1 MEAASRLRLLPLLG
15 LLAFGASCANDT
27 KSLAGPAGER
37 LGLAFISQAEL
48 LGEPSPAVRALLDD
62 RSLETRVRA
71 ALAAGRIGDLS
82 AAPWLAKLLEH
93 DGEDGAMAAW
103 ALGRLHG
110 EVDPGKPAPLDLK
123 ASEAELA
130 LVNCLKTQC
139 PQEAAAARALGT
151 SARSDETIRQ
161 LTLEL
166 ERPAKFAA
174 QAALSLGIIARIGGK
189 GADAKIAASARAL
202 LWRTL
207 ERPESEARRGAAY
220 ALGRISRDGTP
231 DVKPP
236 APDPAK
242 PGPPIAPSVP
252 PPLLAERKA
261 VLVAALR
268 DPDPETRAAVAR
280 AAGKQGLPA
289 EELAQLLRDEDW
301 RVRVEAARA
310 LALAPHGAAI
320 IIPALRAAAAELA
333 AAKEMSKASLA
344 HPLTELLASAATLK
358 IPRDQIPGPDSLTG
372 PSLAST
378 IAVRCAA
385 AEARDRVANELDET
399 EACSG
404 GSEAPWRS
412 RFRTAN
418 LVGDLAGDET
428 NRPAGLTLIAL
439 LHDTDP
445 RVRSAAAGN
454 ASPAFAAQLLERLD
468 DPDPYVVTSAAG
480 SLAKDPAIARASIP
494 DARRALQRLAAY
506 RDASAGDPRL
516 DAITAL
522 HELIAAAAGSEKPA
536 IHTPP
541 AVHVSP
547 AAQAGLPGRGPRP
560 KTLILVTTVG
570 ELRVRLFTHDDET
583 PLTAAALAS
592 LANQGFYD
600 NLYWHRVVPD
610 FVAQGG
616 DPLGDGEG
624 GPGWALP
631 DEHTPIPFS
640 RGSLGIATS
649 GPGTGGSQI
658 FFCHSAQPHLDGR
671 YTVAGQLESGEA
683 VMDALVI
690 GDRILSA
697 RAE

>member
-1 MEAASRLRLLPLLG
+1 MMEAASRLGLVPLLG
-15 LLAFGASCANDT
+15 LLALAASCANDT
-27 KSLAGPAGER
+27 KSRAGPAEER
-37 LGLAFISQAEL
+37 LEFAFISQAEL
-48 LGEPSPAVRALLDD
+48 LREPGPAVRVLLED
-62 RSLETRVRA
+62 RSLETRARA
-71 ALAAGRIGDLS
+71 ALAAGRTSDLA

-93 DGEDGAMAAW
+93 DGEDGATAAW
-103 ALGRLHG
+103 ALGRLHR
-110 EVDPGKPAPLDLK
+110 EVDPSKPAPADLK
-123 ASEAELA
+123 ANDAELA
-130 LVNCLKTQC
+130 LANCLKTQC
-139 PQEAAAARALGT
+139 AQELAATRALGT

-161 LTLEL
+161 LILEL
-166 ERPAKFAA
+166 ERPAKLAA
-174 QAALSLGIIARIGGK
+174 QAALALGIIARIGGK

-236 APDPAK
+236 PVDPAK
-242 PGPPIAPSVP
+242 PAA
-252 PPLLAERKA
+252 PPLLPSLAPERKA
-261 VLVAALR
+261 ALVAALL
-268 DPDPETRAAVAR
+268 DPDAETRAVVAR

-289 EELAQLLRDEDW
+289 EELAPLLRDEDW

-310 LALAPHGAAI
+310 LALAPNGAAM

-333 AAKEMSKASLA
+333 AAKEIAKASLA
-344 HPLTELLASAATLK
+344 QPLTELLASAATLK

-385 AEARDRVANELDET
+385 AEARDRAANELYET
-399 EACSG
+399 PACSG
-404 GSEAPWRS
+404 GREAPWRS

-428 NRPAGLTLIAL
+428 NRLAGVTLIAL
-439 LHDTDP
+439 LNDTDP

-468 DPDPYVVTSAAG
+468 DPDPYVVVSVAG
-480 SLAKDPAIARASIP
+480 SLAKNPAIARASIP
-494 DARRALQRLAAY
+494 DANRALQRLAAY
-506 RDASAGDPRL
+506 RDASTGDPRR
-516 DAITAL
+516 DVITAL
-522 HELIAAAAGSEKPA
+522 QDLIAAAPGGEKPA
-536 IHTPP
+536 LHTPP
-541 AVHVSP
+541 AVHLSR
-547 AAQAGLPGRGPRP
+547 AAQAGLSGGGPRP

-570 ELRVRLFTHDDET
+570 ELRVRLFTQNSET

-624 GPGWALP
+624 GPGWSLP
-631 DEHTPIPFS
+631 DEHTPIPFV

-649 GPGTGGSQI
+649 GPETGGSQI
-658 FFCHSAQPHLDGR
+658 FLCHSAQPHLDGR

-683 VMDALVI
+683 VLDALMI